1 MRVLVNG
8 VQLFF
13 DVQGASLVPDGP
25 TMREKP
31 TLLLLH
37 CGPGFDHSIYKP
49 AYSSLADCA
58 QVIYFDHRGN
68 GRSGAGPKEAW
79 TLAQDPSR
87 RLEFRSKELAMFQ
100 VCELNDPEQPCQPD
114 AVSPPKRGTA
124 KETVPRK
131 PGTEGVSCH
140 GRNLHTLSRVGSGR
154 VPVAP

>member
-1 MRVLVNG
+1 M
-8 VQLFF
+8 
-13 DVQGASLVPDGP
+13 
-25 TMREKP
+25 
-31 TLLLLH
+31 
-37 CGPGFDHSIYKP
+37 FDHSIYKP

-58 QVIYFDHRGN
+58 QVIYLDHRGN
-68 GRSGAGPKEAW
+68 GRSEAGPGHAW

-87 RLEFRSKELAMFQ
+87 RLECRSKELAMFQ
-100 VCELNDPEQPCQPD
+100 VCELNEPEQPCQPD